1 MHNIKKSKPIH
12 IFQLVF
18 FFIFFLL
25 STVIISFHSSSRYFS
40 LLCEPLAIDEI
51 DRVDEPDDIEPIRV
65 ITDASGLYLLLV
77 LLFVSFD
84 CDDFR
89 VTGKNTK

>member
-1 MHNIKKSKPIH
+1 MCIAIYAKDS
-12 IFQLVF
+12 FLSAF
-18 FFIFFLL
+18 FHQQ
-25 STVIISFHSSSRYFS
+25 TVQVQHYSYAPTHYFS

-84 CDDFR
+84 CDEFR
-89 VTGKNTK
+89 VTGKNTI